1 VTTMSRSS
9 GRPAVRCQE
18 PAASR
23 LMSAAG
29 SRGRSYGCL
38 TQGLRDTDG
47 CRAITAAGWADHLI
61 DMLRSEVEEAASGP
75 SSPRANWSSCWL
87 GSCS

>member
-1 VTTMSRSS
+1 
-9 GRPAVRCQE
+9 
-18 PAASR
+18 
-23 LMSAAG
+23 
-29 SRGRSYGCL
+29 L

-61 DMLRSEVEEAASGP
+61 DMLRSEVEEAAR
-75 SSPRANWSSCWL
+75 RAVITTTNRSSCWL